1 MNNLTIA
8 SQTIKDTIS
17 ALDVGHA
24 IGLEIRHGRC
34 KCPIHGGNDFNC
46 VLYQGNRGYY
56 CHVCKSGGD
65 VINLVRYSLFADSNC
80 KEWYRQCLE
89 WFNDTFRL
97 GLDLG
102 STITPEKRRQAE
114 KALQMRKRAIEFQQW
129 KERLQF
135 DLALTADEIVR
146 MLEEQRDRNVPR
158 TVGEAW
164 NNLFCEAV
172 ELLPEARRFAD
183 DCMMYCMKERKE

>member
-17 ALDVGHA
+17 ALDVGRA

-65 VINLVRYSLFADSNC
+65 VISFAQQYYSFSFKYCIA
-80 KEWYRQCLE
+80 

-146 MLEEQRDRNVPR
+146 KLEEQRDRNVPR

-164 NNLFCEAV
+164 NDLFCEAV
-172 ELLPEARRFAD
+172 ELLPVARRFAD
-183 DCMMYCMKERKE
+183 DCMMYCTKERKE

>member
-17 ALDVGHA
+17 ALDVGQA
-24 IGLEIRHGRC
+24 MGLEIRHGRC
-34 KCPIHGGNDFNC
+34 QCPIHGGNDFNC
-46 VLYQGNRGYY
+46 VLYKGNRGFY

-65 VINLVRYSLFADSNC
+65 VISFAQQYYKLSFKDC
-80 KEWYRQCLE
+80 IA
-89 WFNDTFRL
+89 WFNDTFHL

-146 MLEEQRDRNVPR
+146 KLEEQRDMNVPA

-164 NNLFCEAV
+164 NDLFCEAV

>member
-1 MNNLTIA
+1 MNNLTIVA
-8 SQTIKDTIS
+8 QQIKDTIS
-17 ALDVGHA
+17 ALDVGQA
-24 IGLEIRHGRC
+24 MGLDIRHGRC
-34 KCPIHGGNDFNC
+34 KCPVHNGDGYNC
-46 VLYQGNRGYY
+46 VLYKGNRGYY
-56 CHVCKSGGD
+56 CHTCKSGGD
-65 VINLVRYSLFADSNC
+65 ILSFAQQYYKLSFKDC
-80 KEWYRQCLE
+80 IA
-89 WFNDTFRL
+89 WFNDTFHL
-97 GLDLG
+97 GLDLA

-129 KERLQF
+129 KERMQF

-146 MLEEQRDRNVPR
+146 RLEEQRDMNVPE

-164 NNLFCEAV
+164 NDLFCEAV

>member
-17 ALDVGHA
+17 ALDVGQA

-65 VINLVRYSLFADSNC
+65 VISFAQQYYKLSFKDC
-80 KEWYRQCLE
+80 IA
-89 WFNDTFRL
+89 WFNDTFHL
-97 GLDLG
+97 GLDLV

-129 KERLQF
+129 KERLRF

-146 MLEEQRDRNVPR
+146 KLEEQRDRNVPA

-164 NNLFCEAV
+164 NDLFCEAV